1 MKFKFTLSALVLAVM
16 LLAYLGS
23 LIPSSSRKEGFQT
36 FASCHGGGFS
46 KEFCLQ
52 NPAMPGQCL
61 CQNGA
66 VGSFQPGF
74 NGQCVCH

>member
-1 MKFKFTLSALVLAVM
+1 
-16 LLAYLGS
+16 
-23 LIPSSSRKEGFQT
+23 
-36 FASCHGGGFS
+36 
-46 KEFCLQ
+46 
-52 NPAMPGQCL
+52 MPGQCL